1 MLFAKDKNKKEELR
15 NETVEEEKLLFVGTP
30 ERARR
35 VKYNISATELHAMFE
50 KWRQPEKEIFAEV
63 LKVARE
69 TGETATIV
77 VDYNEKGH
85 SHMLKVSEHVYKNMN
100 RSYNE
105 FWI

>member
-1 MLFAKDKNKKEELR
+1 MLFTRKKNKEEIR
-15 NETVEEEKLLFVGTP
+15 EEVTVKEEKLLFVGTP
-30 ERARR
+30 EMARK
-35 VKYNISATELHAMFE
+35 VKYNITAAELHAMFG

-77 VDYNEKGH
+77 VDHTAKGH
-85 SHMLKVSEHVYKNMN
+85 SHMQKVSEHVYRNME